1 MEKVNVYDWDKT
13 IFPVDSTVAFVRW
26 CLHRHPG
33 VIWPLLRTLALLPG
47 YWLGKISKTAAK
59 ERMYGFLRRVRMWTR
74 SLRRSGQKK
83 NFPARDAWYLAQQRP
98 DDIIISASPEFL
110 VRIPAQK
117 LGVRLLASRVDKH
130 TGRTDGE
137 NCHGAEKVRRLHE
150 AYPEVQIAEFYSDS
164 RSDSPLAELADR
176 ATSCTGRNGTPS
188 VTQGGFLCIV
198 HPITAA
204 WRAAR

>member
-26 CLHRHPG
+26 CLRRHPG

-47 YWLGKISKTAAK
+47 YWLGRVSKTAIK
-59 ERMYGFLRRVRMWTR
+59 ERMYGFLRRVPDVDAELEAFWA
-74 SLRRSGQKK
+74 Q
-83 NFPARDAWYLAQQRP
+83 NFDRVNPWYLAQQRP

-137 NCHGAEKVRRLHE
+137 NCHGAE
-150 AYPEVQIAEFYSDS
+150 
-164 RSDSPLAELADR
+164 RSAACAR
-176 ATSCTGRNGTPS
+176 
-188 VTQGGFLCIV
+188 
-198 HPITAA
+198 PIPT
-204 WRAAR
+204 

>member
-26 CLHRHPG
+26 CLRRHPG
-33 VIWPLLRTLALLPG
+33 VIWPLLRALVLLPG
-47 YWLGKISKTAAK
+47 YLLGKVSKTAFK
-59 ERMYGFLRRVRMWTR
+59 ERMYGFLRRVPDVDAELEAFWA
-74 SLRRSGQKK
+74 K
-83 NFPARDAWYLAQQRP
+83 NFDRVSPWYLAQQRP

-130 TGRTDGE
+130 TGKTDGE

-150 AYPEVQIAEFYSDS
+150 TYPDVEIAEFYSDS
-164 RSDSPLAELADR
+164 RSDSPLAELAER
-176 ATSCTGRNGTPS
+176 AYLVHGQERTP
-188 VTQGGFLCIV
+188 
-198 HPITAA
+198 
-204 WRAAR
+204 W

>member
-26 CLHRHPG
+26 CLRRHPG
-33 VIWPLLRTLALLPG
+33 VIWPLLRTLVLLPG
-47 YWLGKISKTAAK
+47 YLLGKVSKTAIK
-59 ERMYGFLRRVRMWTR
+59 ERMYGFLRHVPDVDAELEAFWAQNFARV
-74 SLRRSGQKK
+74 
-83 NFPARDAWYLAQQRP
+83 NPWYLAQRRP

-130 TGRTDGE
+130 TGKTDGE

-150 AYPEVQIAEFYSDS
+150 TYPDVEIAEFYSDS
-164 RSDSPLAELADR
+164 RSDSPLAELAER
-176 ATSCTGRNGTPS
+176 AYLVHGQERTP
-188 VTQGGFLCIV
+188 
-198 HPITAA
+198 
-204 WRAAR
+204 W